1 MPEQPET
8 YPAQCLIPFL
18 TLRATRRR
26 IAPRVIEAAGQAA
39 AEPAR

>member
-8 YPAQCLIPFL
+8 YPARCLIPFL

-26 IAPRVIEAAGQAA
+26 IAPQVISAAGQAV
-39 AEPAR
+39 AEPTR